1 MYSIEISPSQM
12 LRKWLGI
19 SKMVIMEDCKFLED
33 FKGMSNLQY
42 CKSNSK
48 KLKECVNNSQYDE
61 NRVNKPS

>member
-1 MYSIEISPSQM
+1 MYSIEILASQM
-12 LRKWLGI
+12 LQKWLGI
-19 SKMVIMEDCKFLED
+19 SKMVIRENCKFLE
-33 FKGMSNLQY
+33 MSNLQY

>member
-1 MYSIEISPSQM
+1 
-12 LRKWLGI
+12 
-19 SKMVIMEDCKFLED
+19 MEDCKFLED

-48 KLKECVNNSQYDE
+48 KLKECVNNSQYDA